1 MRPGLARA
9 LAIAAAVRR
18 APATWSLICRVA
30 LAAAVLTATAL
41 VAATTAIAFPA
52 GAPAV
57 HAKLH
62 LHKRALGTGAPSTR
76 PRWACPEGACEA
88 IIAPRPVRVGDG
100 FALPQ
105 SGTLLKGGGELGGLD
120 PEELR
125 SAYSVPATGGS
136 GQTVALIDAFGYPDA
151 ESDLAT
157 YRERYGLPACT
168 KANGCFEKVNEQGE
182 QAHYP
187 KEEAEWDGEAALD
200 EDMVSAACPGCH
212 ILLVEGSTE
221 APADLAESVNTAA
234 SLGATEISNSY
245 GYPEQDEELCGKT
258 GCAQYNTDY
267 VHAGVMIF
275 ASAGDSGFED
285 TYDGLGLQTNFPSSS
300 PNVVAVGGTALIK
313 DKKLARGWREEVWN
327 EPRIFAGSGGGCS
340 KFESKP
346 TWQTDSGC
354 AQRTDNDVAADAAVK
369 TGVSVRLDG
378 EWQVYGGTSVASPL
392 VAGIEAHASG
402 SERALGADAFY
413 AAPGSLNDVTEGFN
427 WDTFNGSSECA
438 PAEYLCNAEVGYDG
452 PTGLGTPDGVIG
464 VAPAPT
470 VTKVTPKSGPA
481 TGGTSVTIA
490 GSGFT
495 GATEVKFADGEAAKF
510 TVLSP
515 TSMTAE
521 SPAGTVGT
529 VDVTVTTPGGTSA
542 VSAAD
547 HFKYKKA
554 K

>member
-1 MRPGLARA
+1 VRRGVALAH
-9 LAIAAAVRR
+9 AIAAIARRGLAAV
-18 APATWSLICRVA
+18 SLLCCLLLAVAA
-30 LAAAVLTATAL
+30 LATTATAL
-41 VAATTAIAFPA
+41 ASSTATRTAQ
-52 GAPAV
+52 G
-57 HAKLH
+57 KLH
-62 LHKRALGTGAPSTR
+62 LRKRALGEGAPATR
-76 PRWACPEGACEA
+76 PRWACPQGACEA

-120 PEELR
+120 PEDLR
-125 SAYSVPATGGS
+125 SAYDIPATGAS

-168 KANGCFEKVNEQGE
+168 KADGCFEKVNEKGE

-200 EDMVSAACPGCH
+200 EEMVSAACPGCH

-221 APADLAESVNTAA
+221 APADLGESVNTAA
-234 SLGATEISNSY
+234 RLGATEISNSY
-245 GYPEQDEELCGKT
+245 GYPEQDEELCGTT
-258 GCAQYNTDY
+258 GCAQFDADY
-267 VHAGVMIF
+267 VHSGVMIF

-285 TYDGLGLQTNFPSSS
+285 TYDGFGLQTNFPASS
-300 PNVVAVGGTALIK
+300 PDVVAVGGTALIK
-313 DKKLARGWREEVWN
+313 DKKAARGWREEVWN

-340 KFESKP
+340 EFESKP
-346 TWQTDSGC
+346 AWQTDSGC
-354 AQRTDNDVAADAAVK
+354 AERTDNDVAADAAVK

-392 VAGIEAHASG
+392 VAGIEAHASA

-427 WDTFNGSSECA
+427 WDTFNGASECA

-452 PTGLGTPDGVIG
+452 PTGLGTPDGALG
-464 VAPAPT
+464 VSPVPT
-470 VTKVTPKSGPA
+470 VTKVAPKAGPA
-481 TGGTSVTIA
+481 SGGTTVTIT

-495 GATEVKFADGEAAKF
+495 GATEVRFASGEAEKF
-510 TVLSP
+510 DVVSA
-515 TSMTAE
+515 TSLTAE
-521 SPAGTVGT
+521 SPPGTVGT

-542 VSAAD
+542 LSTAD